1 MTKNDYK
8 ILIRKFSSNK
18 GNVSDNFKL
27 NEARCH

>member
-8 ILIRKFSSNK
+8 ILVEKFSNNK

-27 NEARCH
+27 NDTRCH